1 MNFEKLL
8 SSCHRFSGTWNY
20 TTSFS
25 WSYQPKPLP
34 PPPERKHN
42 CLLSTESSHGLTYR
56 RWSKTGSFINVKRVL
71 IENSFSSDC
80 VTVPANW
87 SKCASDE
94 GSCQLHQ
101 TLFYQFSFSSSQEFD
116 CKNWE
121 LCNMTYIVAA
131 LLWSLPRREE
141 YLNKIGSA
149 SLTNVFA

>member
-8 SSCHRFSGTWNY
+8 GSRHSSLGTWNY
-20 TTSFS
+20 TISFS
-25 WSYQPKPLP
+25 WSHQPKPAL
-34 PPPERKHN
+34 PERKQN

-56 RWSKTGSFINVKRVL
+56 RWSKTGSFIKVKRVL
-71 IENSFSSDC
+71 IENSFSSDR

-87 SKCASDE
+87 SKCASNE

-101 TLFYQFSFSSSQEFD
+101 TLSYQFSFSSSQEFD
-116 CKNWE
+116 CNNWK

-141 YLNKIGSA
+141 YLNKTGSA